1 MSTFGRQSGGGRRIA
16 AREKLPLPAVVS
28 TLRESITAEIVD
40 VSATGVRLKGSHLP
54 AVDALVSLKLDKVE
68 EFGTVVWC
76 AGTQCG
82 IAFDEPLSSGDLAQL
97 RREMKIAS
105 AVWRSVDERLAARD
119 WRYGA
124 AR

>member
-1 MSTFGRQSGGGRRIA
+1 MSNFGKHPGGGRRIA

-28 TLRESITAEIVD
+28 TLSETITAEILD
-40 VSATGVRLKGSHLP
+40 VSSTGVRLKGSHLP
-54 AVDALVSLKLDKVE
+54 AAGALVSLKLDKVD

-76 AGTQCG
+76 EETQCG
-82 IAFDEPLSSGDLAQL
+82 IAFDEPLSSAQLSQL
-97 RREMKIAS
+97 RREVNITS
-105 AVWRSVDERLAARD
+105 VIWRSVDERLAARD